1 MAQSGYYT
9 RLSSAMGPPRRRYRG
24 EMLVSAAAAGNLKAR
39 VRTESVRRTARGE
52 ALPAVG
58 QTGGREA
65 RALGFVAHIDTALR
79 RPRLSGSS
87 QPGCR

>member
-39 VRTESVRRTARGE
+39 VITRVSQSDGQPEAQRCLQWGRRAGARR
-52 ALPAVG
+52 
-58 QTGGREA
+58 GR
-65 RALGFVAHIDTALR
+65 
-79 RPRLSGSS
+79 
-87 QPGCR
+87 